1 MEPIKR
7 GWDNKWLVGSIVG
20 ILGLVLGFLTLL
32 VTVLAFWVGW
42 QQLKIAEL
50 QTAEQQRIAVEQR
63 KKEAINVM
71 ESRWPILKV
80 TRERDQIVVLIHSTD
95 PITKAERVDE
105 MRTSEK
111 VWKEL
116 YDNLRKRRAKE
127 RLLAKQQTEEIRNGY

>member
-80 TRERDQIVVLIHSTD
+80 TRTRSDCRAD
-95 PITKAERVDE
+95 PFD
-105 MRTSEK
+105 
-111 VWKEL
+111 
-116 YDNLRKRRAKE
+116 
-127 RLLAKQQTEEIRNGY
+127 